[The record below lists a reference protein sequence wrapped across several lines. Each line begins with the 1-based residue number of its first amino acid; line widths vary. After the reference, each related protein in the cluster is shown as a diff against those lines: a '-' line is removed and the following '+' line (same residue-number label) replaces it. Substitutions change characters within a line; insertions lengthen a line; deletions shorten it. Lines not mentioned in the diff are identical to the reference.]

1 MSFELPKD
9 CEGLKVPELPDF
21 QKSIVDAV
29 MNGNAFQNPFGDA
42 LGGVGD
48 MLSGAG
54 GIGESISS
62 LLAFPD
68 GLDSGVVSMLEGLQE
83 SLGFNSGFGGA
94 SGILGT
100 LSEFRGHMDKL
111 SGVGDLSEFSE
122 RLGIGTALE
131 GAKQE
136 LGLGAGGFGDMFSS
150 FENGGVLLDGI
161 QGQLG
166 NLKNMLTE
174 AVSVGD
180 AFDFDVTALSAIGA
194 GVLTFG
200 DDIMGQINLD
210 NNEFSKAKE
219 TLQKIGIAKMVTTDT
234 NCYVNKLLTD
244 MIGKPDVVSA
254 LPNALAEKSGP
265 ILTETEKLAVEQS
278 KKSKIEEIKAQ
289 GIKST
294 KIAELVGE
302 SQTDKPE
309 EIEKVKSRPV
319 YEPPKEDLV
328 QTIRDGVI
336 DFSKQFNG
344 EPVWDDKSRISEN
357 GRWIQWYQEY
367 KYYPD
372 GFGRGPTVTGGPFDV
387 NKYWPLYNTPEGARR
402 ASPTPDKS
410 RQGEDTIGY
419 HIHVLNDTTYYMPN
433 GLAAGVTQFHGDYN
447 QQDVTDEILAS
458 SPYSIQDRIFEWN
471 DTFKEWQHGK
481 IDSQTPVVS
490 TVNKFAQED
499 ESRLLDWRK
508 YAQQLKVPVEKIV
521 AIGYFGGEKYGKLY
535 DVETKDTIL
544 DKSRMDPWHGLIDA
558 KPI

>member
-372 GFGRGPTVTGGPFDV
+372 GFGRGPTVTG
-387 NKYWPLYNTPEGARR
+387 
-402 ASPTPDKS
+402 
-410 RQGEDTIGY
+410 
-419 HIHVLNDTTYYMPN
+419 
-433 GLAAGVTQFHGDYN
+433 
-447 QQDVTDEILAS
+447 QDVTDEILAS

-471 DTFKEWQHGK
+471 DTFKKWQHGK